1 MRGTLLTASILLLA
15 GCGLV
20 KIGPAK
26 PLRQSVAEQ
35 ELRDYYAQVQLAFAR
50 ADEGALTEL
59 FDPSITKPMTRAQ
72 IRAWAKEFFTKNGRS
87 RFIIEDLELV
97 DLGPG
102 RAVARLKYRVVTP
115 GGKGD
120 FAGAEMDVLEKKAG
134 RWRITGWE
142 KVEGPKDLP
151 QP

>member
-1 MRGTLLTASILLLA
+1 MRPPLLAAVLLLTA

-35 ELRDYYAQVQLAFAR
+35 ELRGYYAQVQQAFAR
-50 ADEGALTEL
+50 ADETALTEL
-59 FDPSITKPMTRAQ
+59 FDPAITKPMTRAQ
-72 IRAWAKEFFTKNGRS
+72 IRAWAKEFFTKHGRS
-87 RFIIEDLELV
+87 RFVIEDLELV

-102 RAVARLKYRVVTP
+102 RAVARLRFRVVTS

-120 FAGAEMDVLEKKAG
+120 FAGAEMDVLEKRAG
-134 RWRITGWE
+134 LWRVTGWE

-151 QP
+151 AP

>member
-1 MRGTLLTASILLLA
+1 MRSARLALPMLLLA

-26 PLRQSVAEQ
+26 PLRQSVVEQ

-59 FDPSITKPMTRAQ
+59 FDASITKPMTRAQ
-72 IRAWAKEFFTKNGRS
+72 IRAWAKEFFTKNGRC
-87 RFIIEDLELV
+87 RFVIEDLELV

-102 RAVARLKYRVVTP
+102 RAVARLRYRVVTP

-120 FAGAEMDVLEKKAG
+120 FAGAEMDVLEKRAG
-134 RWRITGWE
+134 LWRVTAWE
-142 KVEGPKDLP
+142 KVEGPKDLVEP
-151 QP
+151 